1 VLLANAAAGCDE
13 KVRDYGAVL
22 ASVDEAKYFLPIQI
36 FSYAG
41 ARVNLDPKQTEAFRA
56 VIKSGSFEQAA
67 QRLHLTPPA
76 ISQRVR
82 ALESALGS
90 ALIVRSRPCR
100 PTETGQRL
108 LQYLKRA
115 TLLEADLLAELAER
129 SDAPLVVVAAL
140 NADSLGTWFFPA
152 LAEVLIRERVLL
164 DLTVED
170 QDHTYSLLETGLA
183 IGCISTEPKP
193 MRGCTASALGSM
205 RYRLVASAAFRD
217 QHFPSGMTRAAARK
231 APVVAY
237 TRKDTLQ
244 SSFLLRRFGL
254 PEGAYPCHYV
264 PGAEPHFNAIRYGLG
279 YGMVPELLMREA
291 LSGGEVV
298 DLAADE
304 PLDLALYWHTWKV
317 QSPRMEHLSRQIVE
331 AAPRILARP

>member
-1 VLLANAAAGCDE
+1 MH
-13 KVRDYGAVL
+13 
-22 ASVDEAKYFLPIQI
+22 
-36 FSYAG
+36 
-41 ARVNLDPKQTEAFRA
+41 LDPRQTEAFRA
-56 VIKSGSFEQAA
+56 VISAGSFEQAA

-82 ALESALGS
+82 ALESTLGN

-115 TLLEADLLAELAER
+115 ALLEADLLSDLAER

-152 LAEVLIRERVLL
+152 LAELLIRERVLL

-170 QDHTYSLLETGLA
+170 QDHTYNLLETGLA
-183 IGCISTEPKP
+183 IGCISTESKP
-193 MRGCTASALGSM
+193 MRGCSASPLGSM
-205 RYRLVASAAFRD
+205 RYRLVASCGFQQR
-217 QHFPSGMTRAAARK
+217 HFPNGLTRNGARK

-237 TRKDTLQ
+237 TRKDRLTA
-244 SSFLLRRFGL
+244 SFLQQQLGL

-264 PGAEPHFNAIRYGLG
+264 PGTEPRFNAIRYGLG
-279 YGMVPELLMREA
+279 YGMVPELLLHEDLA
-291 LSGGEVV
+291 HGTLV
-298 DLAADE
+298 DLASDS
-304 PLDLALYWHTWKV
+304 PLDISLYWHTWKV
-317 QSPRMEHLSRQIVE
+317 QSPRMENLSRKILE
-331 AAPRILARP
+331 AAPKILARPVDAMPNEER

>member
-1 VLLANAAAGCDE
+1 M
-13 KVRDYGAVL
+13 
-22 ASVDEAKYFLPIQI
+22 
-36 FSYAG
+36 
-41 ARVNLDPKQTEAFRA
+41 NLDPKQTEAFRA
-56 VIKSGSFEQAA
+56 VIKTGSFEQAA

-76 ISQRVR
+76 VSQRVR

-90 ALIVRSRPCR
+90 ALVVRSRPCR

-115 TLLEADLLAELAER
+115 SMLEADLLADLAER

-164 DLTVED
+164 DLIVED
-170 QDHTYSLLETGLA
+170 QDHTYNLLETGLA

-193 MRGCTASALGSM
+193 MRGCTASPLGSM
-205 RYRLVASAAFRD
+205 RYRLVASAEFRRR
-217 QHFPSGMTRAAARK
+217 HFAQGLNRNAARK

-237 TRKDTLQ
+237 TRKDSLT
-244 SSFLLRRFGL
+244 SSFLLRRLGL

-264 PGAEPHFNAIRYGLG
+264 PGSEPHFSAIRYGLG
-279 YGMVPELLMREA
+279 YGMAPERLAAPA
-291 LSGGEVV
+291 LEQGEVV
-298 DLAADE
+298 DLAADA
-304 PLDLALYWHTWKV
+304 PLDVALYWHTWKV
-317 QSPRMEHLSRQIVE
+317 QSPRMENLSRQIVE
-331 AAPRILARP
+331 AAPKILGS

>member
-1 VLLANAAAGCDE
+1 M
-13 KVRDYGAVL
+13 
-22 ASVDEAKYFLPIQI
+22 
-36 FSYAG
+36 
-41 ARVNLDPKQTEAFRA
+41 NLDPKQTEAFRS
-56 VIKSGSFEQAA
+56 VIRTGSFEQAA

-82 ALESALGS
+82 ALERALGS
-90 ALIVRSRPCR
+90 ALVVRSRPCR

-115 TLLEADLLAELAER
+115 SLLEADLLADLAER

-193 MRGCTASALGSM
+193 MRGCSASPLGSM
-205 RYRLVASAAFRD
+205 RYRLVASSEFR
-217 QHFPSGMTRAAARK
+217 QKHFANGLTRNAARK

-264 PGAEPHFNAIRYGLG
+264 PGAEPHFSAIRYGLG
-279 YGMVPELLMREA
+279 YGMVPELLLHEA
-291 LSGGEVV
+291 LRAGEVV

-304 PLDLALYWHTWKV
+304 PLEIALYWHTWKV
-317 QSPRMEHLSRQIVE
+317 QSPRMEHLSRQIIE
-331 AAPRILARP
+331 AAPKILARP

>member
-1 VLLANAAAGCDE
+1 M
-13 KVRDYGAVL
+13 
-22 ASVDEAKYFLPIQI
+22 
-36 FSYAG
+36 
-41 ARVNLDPKQTEAFRA
+41 NLDPKQTEAFRA
-56 VIKSGSFEQAA
+56 VITTGSFEQAA
-67 QRLHLTPPA
+67 VSLHLTPPA

-90 ALIVRSRPCR
+90 ALVVRSRPCR

-108 LQYLKRA
+108 MQFLKRA
-115 TLLEADLLAELAER
+115 TLLEADLMAELAER

-205 RYRLVASAAFRD
+205 RYRLVASSGFRQ
-217 QHFPSGMTRAAARK
+217 QHFANGLTRNAARK

-237 TRKDTLQ
+237 TRKDSLT
-244 SSFLLRRFGL
+244 SSFLLQQLGL

-279 YGMVPELLMREA
+279 YGMVPELLLADA
-291 LSGGEVV
+291 LAMGDVV
-298 DLAADE
+298 DLVEHA
-304 PLDLALYWHTWKV
+304 PLDISLYWHTWKV
-317 QSPRMEHLSRQIVE
+317 QSPRMENLSRQIVE
-331 AAPRILARP
+331 AAPSLLGRPAGA

>member
-1 VLLANAAAGCDE
+1 M
-13 KVRDYGAVL
+13 
-22 ASVDEAKYFLPIQI
+22 
-36 FSYAG
+36 
-41 ARVNLDPKQTEAFRA
+41 NLDPKQTEAFRA
-56 VIKSGSFEQAA
+56 VIKTGSFEQAA
-67 QRLHLTPPA
+67 QSLHLTPPA

-108 LQYLKRA
+108 MQYLKRA
-115 TLLEADLLAELAER
+115 KLLEADLLAELAER

-152 LAEVLIRERVLL
+152 LSDVLIRERVLL

-193 MRGCTASALGSM
+193 MRGCTASALGNM
-205 RYRLVASAAFRD
+205 RYRLVASSGFR
-217 QHFPSGMTRAAARK
+217 QKHFPNGLTRNAARN

-237 TRKDTLQ
+237 TRKDSLT
-244 SSFLLRRFGL
+244 SSFLLRQLGL

-279 YGMVPELLMREA
+279 YGMVPELLLTEA
-291 LSGGEVV
+291 LAQGEVV
-298 DLAADE
+298 DLVEHA
-304 PLDLALYWHTWKV
+304 PLDIALYWHTWRV
-317 QSPRMEHLSRQIVE
+317 QSPRMENLSRQIIE
-331 AAPRILARP
+331 AAPKRLARPAEA